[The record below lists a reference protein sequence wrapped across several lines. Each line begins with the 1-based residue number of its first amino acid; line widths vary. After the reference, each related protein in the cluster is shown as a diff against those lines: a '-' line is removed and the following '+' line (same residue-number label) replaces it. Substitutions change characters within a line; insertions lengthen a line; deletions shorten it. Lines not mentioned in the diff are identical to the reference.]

1 MIKGQKKIEKIA
13 KRFDLLHWWVES
25 VAIEY
30 FLCREYLVDEN
41 FWVFNFNM
49 LREEQI
55 KEIPNKKVVINGS
68 ILFHNIRPE
77 DAKAR
82 ILLGFI
88 GTPMM
93 PLGKD
98 VIIPE
103 GLVSRYSFQFQANP
117 IDVWDPKL
125 SFSLHAQIL
134 DEGRFYQWKIAEFSA
149 DYHPSPHK
157 GWFKSDFLDLESLR
171 KINDEI
177 QVLRNEPVPANI
189 QALER
194 LRSRIHEKYDE
205 LETIRNTIRQ
215 KVLEYHQSQKYN
227 FNMLETELPTKPPP
241 VVTYLDSI
249 QVSERKYKIRSHIE
263 PLLYRSA
270 LKNLTE
276 AKKIVEK
283 RKTGEFEAVLI
294 VDEIEASALC
304 ILCAASCLEA
314 YINFI
319 AQEYCPTIWDIF
331 ERMGFRQKW
340 LFLPYVLGSSD
351 CFEID
356 KQPFKNF
363 DKLTTWR
370 NQIIHYK
377 HKLEKPKS
385 TANRRRVSKA
395 YWICNATN
403 ARIAVDTM
411 RAMIERLS
419 EKTLI
424 PRSRWLYKSGEWL
437 RDLL

>member
-1 MIKGQKKIEKIA
+1 
-13 KRFDLLHWWVES
+13 
-25 VAIEY
+25 
-30 FLCREYLVDEN
+30 
-41 FWVFNFNM
+41 M

-68 ILFHNIRPE
+68 ILFHNIRHE
-77 DAKAR
+77 DVKAR
-82 ILLGFI
+82 MLLGFI

-103 GLVSRYSFQFQANP
+103 GLVSDYSFPFQANP

-125 SFSLHAQIL
+125 GFSSYAQIL

-157 GWFKSDFLDLESLR
+157 GWFRSDFIDLEPLR
-171 KINDEI
+171 IINDEI
-177 QVLRNEPVPANI
+177 QVLRNEPVA
-189 QALER
+189 ADTRTLET
-194 LRSRIHEKYDE
+194 LRRRVCEKYNE
-205 LETIRNTIRQ
+205 LDKIRKTIRQ
-215 KVLEYHQSQKYN
+215 KVLEYHQFQKHK
-227 FNMLETELPTKPPP
+227 FITAETRLPTKPPP

-249 QVSERKYKIRSHIE
+249 QVSEGEYKVRFHIE
-263 PLLYRSA
+263 PVLYRSA

-276 AKKIVEK
+276 AKEIIEK
-283 RKTGEFEAVLI
+283 RKTEEFEAILT

-304 ILCAASCLEA
+304 ILCAVSCLEA
-314 YINFI
+314 YINLI
-319 AQEYCPTIWDIF
+319 AQEYCPTYWNVF
-331 ERMGFRQKW
+331 ERMGVRQKW
-340 LFLPYVLGSSD
+340 LLLPYILESRD

-356 KQPFKNF
+356 KEPYKSFI
-363 DKLTTWR
+363 KLIAWR

-377 HKLEKPKS
+377 HKLKGPKKFV
-385 TANRRRVSKA
+385 NRRQVSKA

-403 ARIAVDTM
+403 AQIAVDTT

-419 EKTLI
+419 EKTSV
-424 PRSRWLYKSGEWL
+424 PRPQWLYKSGEWL
-437 RDLL
+437 RDLS